1 MAAMSGRPTPGA
13 SDADVFVISARGSR
27 QLKASAGTTLTK
39 AELALLV
46 LIDGVSTLEQI
57 AGRLPGLRR
66 ELVDESIGKL
76 RAAGLVV
83 SIAELDAGGED
94 TAFSTISVPAG
105 FFSSITASA
114 SAEAND
120 GASLLTKKGYFVRIA
135 QRPNPEK
142 EIKAGWQ
149 PTILVVDDDPDLQ
162 KLIGMFLKME
172 GFNTRHAQKKDEILA
187 ALRQSPMPD
196 LILLDVQMPDAN
208 GFAVLAKFR
217 EHPVLKAIPVVMFT
231 AEATREAVL
240 KGLQLGAEGYVT
252 KPFEPEAVVNA
263 VKAVLGLSPPAD
275 DKKKK

>member
-1 MAAMSGRPTPGA
+1 MSNRPPAAP
-13 SDADVFVISARGSR
+13 SDADVFVITAKGSR
-27 QLKASAGTTLTK
+27 QLKASAGTQLTK

-46 LIDGVSTLEQI
+46 LIDGVSTLEQV
-57 AGRLPGLRR
+57 AGRVPGLRR
-66 ELVDESIGKL
+66 ELLDETIGKL

-94 TAFSTISVPAG
+94 SAFSTISVPAG

-142 EIKAGWQ
+142 EIKEGWQ

-162 KLIGMFLKME
+162 KLIGIFLKLE
-172 GFNTRHAQKKDEILA
+172 GFLTRQAVKKDEILA

-217 EHPVLKAIPVVMFT
+217 EHPVLKTIPVIMFT

-240 KGLQLGAEGYVT
+240 KGLQLGAQGYVT

-263 VKAVLGLSPPAD
+263 VKAVLGLSPAPD
-275 DKKKK
+275 DKKKKK